1 MVNIIENYPNT
12 NIVEKKHNTKP
23 ASPSKGGLLKKLC
36 IILSMC
42 FFFLMS
48 TSLYSQSK
56 LVKSIGIGGGISL
69 PQGGWDVGNTF
80 LLQTDFGEVTD
91 YLFLSPFLNYAQASK
106 TETIN
111 EISKDLSI
119 QYYGGGAKLV
129 GYINSKPRGFYF
141 GGSLSYYYITS
152 EIFDPDHVS
161 EHSEIEKEKTTKLGF
176 GGLAG
181 YLFTLK
187 RVSLFIEADYMFM
200 HDSYNNL
207 LVFVGLNY
215 IL

>member
-1 MVNIIENYPNT
+1 
-12 NIVEKKHNTKP
+12 
-23 ASPSKGGLLKKLC
+23 
-36 IILSMC
+36 
-42 FFFLMS
+42 MS
-48 TSLYSQSK
+48 NSLYSQSK

-69 PQGGWDVGNTF
+69 PHGGWDVGNTI
-80 LLQTDFGEVTD
+80 LLQADFGEVTD

-106 TETIN
+106 NETID
-111 EISKDLSI
+111 EISKDLTI
-119 QYYGGGAKLV
+119 QYFGGGAKLV

-141 GGSLSYYYITS
+141 GGSLSYFYITS
-152 EIFDPDHVS
+152 EKFDPDYVS
-161 EHSEIEKEKTTKLGF
+161 EYSETEKINSTKLGF

-200 HDSYNNL
+200 HDGYSNL
-207 LVFVGLNY
+207 LVFAGLNY